1 MFSFSSCLLL
11 SLHAAEVPELNDTVL
26 APSLVPRQEQ
36 PLLPLGELGPSHC
49 AKTLMTSP
57 PSSQNCSGL
66 PLSLLEQLKCNAMR
80 GIFRLIIDA
89 PAIKGRWQSAVQN
102 AGRHQVST
110 QVQIHLVSYSPL
122 PFFLLR
128 QHISFSLCI
137 FLVTITDLQ
146 HTFSVVHHCFQMKL
160 GSQRPVMN
168 LVMKLALVYLLFS
181 ALPHAGLCK

>member
-26 APSLVPRQEQ
+26 APSLVPRQGQ

-49 AKTLMTSP
+49 AKTLITSP
-57 PSSQNCSGL
+57 LHKTCSGL

-89 PAIKGRWQSAVQN
+89 PAIKGRWQSAEQN

-110 QVQIHLVSYSPL
+110 QVQIHLVSYFPL

-137 FLVTITDLQ
+137 F
-146 HTFSVVHHCFQMKL
+146 FSDNY
-160 GSQRPVMN
+160 RPAAH
-168 LVMKLALVYLLFS
+168 L
-181 ALPHAGLCK
+181 